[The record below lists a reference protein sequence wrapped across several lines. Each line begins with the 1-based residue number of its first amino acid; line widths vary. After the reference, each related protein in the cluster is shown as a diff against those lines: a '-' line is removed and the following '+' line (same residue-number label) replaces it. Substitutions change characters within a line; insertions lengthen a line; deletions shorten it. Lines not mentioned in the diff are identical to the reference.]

1 MNPEDIRDIE
11 RALGL
16 SIPAEYALLL
26 LNHPGI
32 SQDFEFFAAANDIIE
47 ANLDARENGFWGVT
61 WKATHLIIGVDGCG
75 NSYFITTNPFDRKVY
90 LADHEEAFDPSDI
103 SKLTSYPSLDEFVKE
118 LTEIQNEIDNGNT
131 NKPQQKNTTL
141 LDLLVS
147 IYRTYRVQVWLFII
161 ALILAYVF
169 LPRSA
174 DLGNLRHDIGGQKIV
189 IIPSGEIPMPFLK
202 HLEKNLEA
210 MHGTDVLISTSMG
223 LDQNWVI
230 EETGQYHAGYL
241 SKFGDQVFKTLR
253 REDAY
258 CIVLTNE
265 DINHPNSGLRFLF
278 SIQYPSN
285 SVVSLARMNP
295 LNMGLTLNILNVPY
309 AFNQTSERALK
320 IINKELGKGL
330 YGYPISNDRKSVMYG
345 PIMSVQ
351 DLDGIGMWYE

>member
-1 MNPEDIRDIE
+1 MKAQDIREIE
-11 RALGL
+11 ISLGL
-16 SIPAEYALLL
+16 TIPSEYALLL
-26 LNHPGI
+26 LDHPGI
-32 SQDFEFFAAANDIIE
+32 SQDFELFASPNDIIE
-47 ANLDARENGFWGVT
+47 TNLEARRNGFWGAT
-61 WKATHLIIGVDGCG
+61 WEETHLIIGVDGCG

-103 SKLTSYPSLDEFVKE
+103 SKLTSYPSLDEFVNE
-118 LTEIQNEIDNGNT
+118 LAEIQSEIENGST
-131 NKPQQKNTTL
+131 NKPQQKSTTL

-174 DLGNLRHDIGGQKIV
+174 DLGNPEHDIGGQKIV
-189 IIPSGEIPMPFLK
+189 IIPSGEIPMPFLN

-223 LDQNWVI
+223 LDKNWI
-230 EETGQYHAGYL
+230 LEGTGQYHAGYL

-253 REDAY
+253 RDGAY

-295 LNMGLTLNILNVPY
+295 WNMGLTLNILNVPY

-330 YGYPISNDRKSVMYG
+330 YGYPISNDRESVMYG
-345 PIMSVQ
+345 PIMSVK
-351 DLDGIGMWYE
+351 DLDSVGIWYK